1 MLLNYYNYS
10 LSRVPCLIIN
20 YITEAPL
27 NYSYY
32 GIFSIKVAAIKKK
45 KERKKNIMK
54 IVKFAMW

>member
-32 GIFSIKVAAIKKK
+32 GIFSFKVAAIKKK
-45 KERKKNIMK
+45 RKKEKYNEDR
-54 IVKFAMW
+54 